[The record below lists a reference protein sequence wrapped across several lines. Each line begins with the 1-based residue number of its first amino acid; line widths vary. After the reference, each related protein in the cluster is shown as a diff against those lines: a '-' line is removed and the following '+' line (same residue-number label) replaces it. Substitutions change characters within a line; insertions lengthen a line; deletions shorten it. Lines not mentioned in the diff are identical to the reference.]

1 MSFCQNLGGQ
11 LPTRHKRSCSL
22 VVTIN
27 FQICE
32 IYNFYIFCIKF
43 LILKLVLLWFSEEI
57 VSLWTSLS
65 AGALDCVLLVTSI
78 GRYSVDEVKMV
89 EFVANHLFEKEGLL
103 RERILIVIT
112 RSEPYLVENKTEAVK
127 WLERESENDVFKHY
141 LNLVDHDTNRII
153 FVDNRDVTKET
164 DNFEKIRLLQ
174 NNHKMA
180 QKVLDPIHQL
190 KGGPVSILHVVKN
203 LKVEITKIDEKIQ
216 FEKDEEEKKK
226 LGTY

>member
-1 MSFCQNLGGQ
+1 MVSKGLIFILICFDLWRDIWVRQDVSGFTSIGGVQ
-11 LPTRHKRSCSL
+11 AVKPILDLANNMRMVL
-22 VVTIN
+22 VPGKKSAN
-27 FQICE
+27 
-32 IYNFYIFCIKF
+32 NKKF

-153 FVDNRDVTKET
+153 FVDNRDVTRET

-180 QKVLDPIHQL
+180 QKVLDPIH
-190 KGGPVSILHVVKN
+190 
-203 LKVEITKIDEKIQ
+203 
-216 FEKDEEEKKK
+216 
-226 LGTY
+226 

>member
-1 MSFCQNLGGQ
+1 MWTRTSSYICQIQKIEYALFVDFYFKLFSF
-11 LPTRHKRSCSL
+11 SL
-22 VVTIN
+22 VL
-27 FQICE
+27 F
-32 IYNFYIFCIKF
+32 
-43 LILKLVLLWFSEEI
+43 FSEEI
-57 VSLWTSLS
+57 VSLWNSLS

-78 GRYSVDEVKMV
+78 GRYSVEEVKMV

-112 RSEPYLVENKTEAVK
+112 RSEPYLVENKNEAVK

-153 FVDNRDVTKET
+153 FVDNRDVTKEA

-203 LKVEITKIDEKIQ
+203 LKEEITKIDEKIQ
-216 FEKDEEEKKK
+216 YEKDEEEKKK